1 MPLIEQELE
10 FEFAS
15 FGEEFVPFLAKNQFK
30 TQIRKHAP
38 KPKANSTAEK
48 IALIM
53 DPS

>member
-30 TQIRKHAP
+30 T
-38 KPKANSTAEK
+38 TAEK